1 MDGDDGWETVPRRQQ
16 PRHTRPKQQ
25 QQHKQ
30 HRQQPQR
37 RGGGQGGAAAQYRT
51 SHGGPPVAPPSVP
64 SRQLTVIVLVG
75 MPGCGKSTFCHAL
88 EQHLLSPMGGE
99 GATAAAAAAASGGD
113 PPRSIP
119 VPAPVRVSQDE
130 LGSRGR
136 CLSLGAAALRAG
148 RSVVIDRCNFDHAQ
162 RAHWVKLAAQHRA
175 VAVALFLHVPAAVCK
190 RRVMARVGHPT
201 LGPSAQSLRVIDR
214 FGQMLV
220 PPVES
225 EGFAFVV
232 QARDEPPSSLQRAA
246 AVLAAHL
253 QAEQQA
259 GEAAAR
265 GDAQEPP
272 AAAAAAGAAS
282 APPELGPG
290 PGPGWPLGRS
300 VSARVLDELLAGRAG
315 SSLTEPQR
323 RAIIVAG
330 GGGGGS
336 AGGVGGG
343 SSGIMQ
349 PQWPESP
356 DEVLATAAGEVR
368 ALERVRRAQSATGLG
383 GGGWGGVAMGVGGGG
398 GGCYSVHGGQRAA
411 AEEDGVL
418 DLWAAA
424 AASGSSAGVQSAAPA
439 AEEGKGSPRHH
450 HGGSH
455 GAARAREV
463 AALQAQSAA
472 LRLELGLP
480 PSPAAVAAQRRGGA
494 EDTRGLS
501 ASAAAWQPG
510 GR

>member
-16 PRHTRPKQQ
+16 QRHTRPKQQ
-25 QQHKQ
+25 QQQ
-30 HRQQPQR
+30 QQQPQR

-51 SHGGPPVAPPSVP
+51 SHGGPPVAPPPVP

-99 GATAAAAAAASGGD
+99 DATAAAAGGGD
-113 PPRSIP
+113 PPRNIP

-148 RSVVIDRCNFDHAQ
+148 RSVVIDRCNFDRAQ

-201 LGPSAQSLRVIDR
+201 LGPSAESLRVIDR
-214 FGQMLV
+214 FGKMLV

-232 QARDEPPSSLQRAA
+232 QARDQPPSSLPRAA

-259 GEAAAR
+259 GAAAAR
-265 GDAQEPP
+265 GDAEEPP
-272 AAAAAAGAAS
+272 AAAAGGAS
-282 APPELGPG
+282 ARPELGPGPG

-323 RAIIVAG
+323 RAIIAAG

-336 AGGVGGG
+336 AGGLGGG
-343 SSGIMQ
+343 SSGMQ
-349 PQWPESP
+349 PQWPESS

-383 GGGWGGVAMGVGGGG
+383 GGGWGGVAKGVGGGGG

-424 AASGSSAGVQSAAPA
+424 AASGSSASAPSAAPA
-439 AEEGKGSPRHH
+439 EEGSHRHR
-450 HGGSH
+450 HGNH
-455 GAARAREV
+455 ARAREV

-480 PSPAAVAAQRRGGA
+480 PSPAAVAVQRRASA